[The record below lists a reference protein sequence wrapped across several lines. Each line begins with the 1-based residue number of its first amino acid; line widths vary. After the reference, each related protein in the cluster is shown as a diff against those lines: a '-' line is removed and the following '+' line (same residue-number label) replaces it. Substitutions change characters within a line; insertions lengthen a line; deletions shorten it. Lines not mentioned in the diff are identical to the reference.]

1 MVGAQEPAFGEPEDE
16 VDGRQA
22 ERGVA
27 PAMSQLPARLAIKFR
42 AVPLMVDGRRLILA
56 VDSPARVNDLKNL
69 RKVQD
74 IDYVAVLAPKL
85 QILRKLDQLQADDW
99 SDHVPKNLDRGFN
112 STQI

>member
-1 MVGAQEPAFGEPEDE
+1 MGSPLVDIDKFPIDPE
-16 VDGRQA
+16 
-22 ERGVA
+22 
-27 PAMSQLPARLAIKFR
+27 AMAQLPARLAIKFR